1 MSLINDAL
9 KKAQRERSGGAPQ
22 PLHSSTANP
31 VQPAAVGRPQARPAV
46 NLWPIAIAAVAL
58 VGGGAAVWIL
68 KPTGAPITVAA
79 NVPPPISPG
88 AAAPIQEPP
97 APIAVPP
104 AAEPAA
110 PQLHINLPGTAP
122 AVPAPAP
129 VQAAPVQPA
138 PAPVAAPVAAA
149 PASAPAPFQ
158 VTLKLD
164 DPQERRNDPTA
175 SVEDPRVLAF
185 LDNARISGIRIAAD
199 DAKLLMNS
207 KVYRTGDTVDREL
220 GLKVTHSPRR
230 IDFRGQAWYPIPQA
244 ALSRAPAISKR
255 PNRKRSRSSGTEA
268 VPLRR

>member
-22 PLHSSTANP
+22 PLPSSTANP

-58 VGGGAAVWIL
+58 VGGGATVWFL
-68 KPTGAPITVAA
+68 KPSAPVTVAA
-79 NVPPPISPG
+79 SVQPSAPPV
-88 AAAPIQEPP
+88 AAAPTPEPR
-97 APIAVPP
+97 APVTAPP

-122 AVPAPAP
+122 ATPAPAP
-129 VQAAPVQPA
+129 VPAAPAQPA

-149 PASAPAPFQ
+149 PTAGAPAPFQ

-207 KVYRTGDTVDREL
+207 KVYRMGDTVDREL
-220 GLKVTHSPRR
+220 GLKVTSIRPAEL
-230 IDFRGQAWYPIPQA
+230 IFEDKRGIQY
-244 ALSRAPAISKR
+244 
-255 PNRKRSRSSGTEA
+255 RK
-268 VPLRR
+268 LL